1 MKRFQSHVYKKIQ
14 WLLPNHEKKKNCIK
28 FYGLVYYGWHMSPH
42 HIFSLHAKGNISH
55 PATSFFVSNLC
66 WLKIVTL
73 NFAGVLLLKSAEFS
87 MTSMEIKGRPRL
99 LYRNIFSKMKHFLW
113 SLYVVLLKFYSFY
126 GQFEHN
132 YNQACI
138 CDGIV
143 YNFTHIRN
151 VFMVESV
158 LITKYQVKWHR
169 CTVIP
174 NGWYR

>member
-28 FYGLVYYGWHMSPH
+28 FYGLVYYGWHLSPH

-73 NFAGVLLLKSAEFS
+73 NFAGILLLKSAEFS

-99 LYRNIFSKMKHFLW
+99 LYRNIFSKMKHFFVEFVCSVAEILFILW
-113 SLYVVLLKFYSFY
+113 AIWTQLQSSM
-126 GQFEHN
+126 HMWWN
-132 YNQACI
+132 CI
-138 CDGIV
+138 
-143 YNFTHIRN
+143 
-151 VFMVESV
+151 
-158 LITKYQVKWHR
+158 
-169 CTVIP
+169 
-174 NGWYR
+174 